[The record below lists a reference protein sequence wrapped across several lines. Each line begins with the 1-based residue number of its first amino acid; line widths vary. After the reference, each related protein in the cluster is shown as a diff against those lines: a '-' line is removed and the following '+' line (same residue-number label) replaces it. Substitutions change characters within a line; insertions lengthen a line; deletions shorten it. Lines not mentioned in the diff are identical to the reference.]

1 MGSTKPLLMVGGRT
15 LLELFLETFR
25 DAHVDDI
32 VVVLGHEAGRVRS
45 QVSCD
50 GARSVV
56 NPAYADGMSSSIRAG
71 VQAADARS
79 DGFLI
84 VLGDQ
89 PFVDPAT
96 IEALIPR
103 RNGSNSK
110 ILKPTYEG
118 T

>member
-1 MGSTKPLLMVGGRT
+1 MGSPKPLLMVGGRT
-15 LLELFLETFR
+15 RLEHVLETVR

-45 QVSCD
+45 QVSFD

-79 DGFLI
+79 HGFLI

-89 PFVDPAT
+89 PLVDPAP
-96 IEALIPR
+96 IDALLAR
-103 RNGSNSK
+103 RHGSDAQMRVPSS
-110 ILKPTYEG
+110 P
-118 T
+118 